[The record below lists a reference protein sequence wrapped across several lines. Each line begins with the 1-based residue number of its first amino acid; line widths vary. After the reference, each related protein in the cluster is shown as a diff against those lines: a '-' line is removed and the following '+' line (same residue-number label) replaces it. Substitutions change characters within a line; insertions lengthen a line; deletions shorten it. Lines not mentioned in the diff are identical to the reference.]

1 MEWFRL
7 GTDVDALSL
16 SEVRVYGDKIVKK
29 LVCWDAVDERNV
41 RNEYETH
48 AYVWEHA
55 PWCATRPYPPER
67 DGDYVYLAQDL
78 APGVAWEDMVEQD
91 DWVYVALGKALARVH
106 GLGVLHNDLHAG
118 NVFVD
123 VASQR
128 VTLIDWGSA
137 TRGGD
142 GGATLARETRLLE
155 GHAPLLQ
162 HAAHRRL
169 VETVTTVF

>member
-1 MEWFRL
+1 MATRL
-7 GTDVDALSL
+7 SKSFYVGTQSTSA
-16 SEVRVYGDKIVKK
+16 
-29 LVCWDAVDERNV
+29 
-41 RNEYETH
+41 T
-48 AYVWEHA
+48 
-55 PWCATRPYPPER
+55 CATSTRRTRTCGSTRRGARRDLTRPS
-67 DGDYVYLAQDL
+67 GTATTSLAQDR
-78 APGVAWEDMVEQD
+78 APGVAWEDMVEEVQD

-128 VTLIDWGSA
+128 VTLIDWGAA

-142 GGATLARETRLLE
+142 GGATLAHETRLFE

-169 VETVTTVF
+169 VETVTSVR